1 MLETNRNNL
10 SEDLSPYLQQHKKN
24 PVHWQVWSK
33 EVLDFARKKKFP
45 ILLSVGYASC
55 HWCHVMAHESFED
68 QETADL
74 MNKYFL
80 NIKVD
85 REERPDIDY
94 IFQSSFQLFN
104 NSSGGWP
111 LTMFLDENAVPFM
124 AGTYF
129 PKVTSHGLTS
139 FKEVIL
145 KVGETYRQ
153 QREEIIKQS
162 PVISKSLELR
172 KSSVL
177 NQDLENILKNIII
190 NLDKEK
196 GGYKGSPKFP
206 IFNIYDTL
214 LYFFTKTKN
223 VDYLEPIELVLKQ
236 LCSQGIYDHVEGGIS
251 RYTVDENWLIPHFE
265 KMLYDNAQFVFLISK
280 FLKINKSDYFQKK
293 IIQTIEFINKNFL
306 NPENNLLGSA
316 YDADSDGEEGKY
328 YVFNYNEVK
337 EIKDIEQYFD
347 IKPDGNWENKII
359 LREIKPPPETVV
371 IKLKD
376 IRKKKIKPFFDNKVQ
391 LDLNCLWISAL
402 ISAEKILP
410 KNNYLQIAETYY
422 NNLEKIFFKEEKLYH
437 TNSKT
442 FVFLEDYAYAIS
454 MLLDLSDQ
462 TLKPNY
468 LFKAKDL
475 CSKTIE
481 LFYVKEKSIFQK
493 NIVSKNDLFHRPID
507 ISDNNIPNGNSI
519 MLLNFSRLGM
529 KSEAKELS
537 NSLNGYLNI
546 YKSLMTSSLK
556 SIDYFNMI
564 EDNKNCTENGCI
576 F

>member
-1 MLETNRNNL
+1 MKNNL
-10 SEDLSPYLQQHKKN
+10 SNDLSPYLQQHKNN
-24 PVHWQVWSK
+24 PVHWQTWNEQTLQLAKK
-33 EVLDFARKKKFP
+33 EKKP
-45 ILLSVGYASC
+45 ILLSVGYSSC

-68 QETADL
+68 KETATL

-104 NSSGGWP
+104 QSSGGWP
-111 LTMFLDENAVPFM
+111 LTMFLDENAIPFM

-129 PKVTSHGLTS
+129 PKIPSHGLPS

-145 KVGETYRQ
+145 KVGETYNQ

-162 PVISKSLELR
+162 SIISKNLELR

-177 NQDLENILKNIII
+177 NQDLENILQNTIV

-196 GGYKGSPKFP
+196 GSYKGAPKFP
-206 IFNIYDTL
+206 IFNVYDTL

-223 VDYLEPIELVLKQ
+223 KNYFEPVELILKQ
-236 LCSQGIYDHVEGGIS
+236 LCSQGIYDQVEGGIS
-251 RYTVDENWLIPHFE
+251 RYTTDENWLVPHFE
-265 KMLYDNAQFVFLISK
+265 KMLYDNAQFVYLLSK
-280 FLKINKSDYFQKK
+280 FLKIKQNDYFEKK
-293 IIQTIEFINKNFL
+293 ISQTIEFINKNFL
-306 NPENNLLGSA
+306 NSANNLLGSA

-328 YVFNYNEVK
+328 YVFNYNELK
-337 EIKDIEQYFD
+337 DIKDIEQYFEV
-347 IKPDGNWENKII
+347 KPDGNWENKII
-359 LREIKPPPETVV
+359 LKEIKPAPES
-371 IKLKD
+371 IIRKLKNL
-376 IRKKKIKPFFDNKVQ
+376 RKAKSKPFFDSKVQ

-410 KNNYLQIAETYY
+410 SKNYLQIAESFYD
-422 NNLEKIFFKEEKLYH
+422 NLDKVFFKDNKLYH
-437 TNSKT
+437 TNSKNS
-442 FVFLEDYAYAIS
+442 VFLEDYAYAIA
-454 MLLDLSDQ
+454 MLLDLSDK

-468 LFKAKDL
+468 LFKAQDL
-475 CSKTIE
+475 CQRVIK

-493 NIVSKNDLFHRPID
+493 NIISNNDLFHNPID

-529 KSEAKELS
+529 RNEAKKLS
-537 NSLNGYLNI
+537 DSLNGYLNN
-546 YKSLMTSSLK
+546 YRTLMISSLK
-556 SIDYFNMI
+556 SIDYFNSTGTNKKCN
-564 EDNKNCTENGCI
+564 EDGCI
-576 F
+576 I

>member
-1 MLETNRNNL
+1 MSRINKNNL
-10 SEDLSPYLQQHKKN
+10 SEDQSPYLQQHKKN
-24 PVHWQVWSK
+24 PVNWQIWSK
-33 EVLDFARKKKFP
+33 EVFDIAKKKRMP

-55 HWCHVMAHESFED
+55 HWCHVMAHESFENK
-68 QETADL
+68 ETAQL

-104 NSSGGWP
+104 QSSGGWP
-111 LTMFLDENAVPFM
+111 LTMFLDENAIPFM

-129 PKVTSHGLTS
+129 PKIPSHGLPS

-145 KVGETYRQ
+145 KVGETYKQ

-162 PVISKSLELR
+162 PIISKSLELK

-177 NQDLENILKNIII
+177 NQDLENILQNIIV

-196 GGYKGSPKFP
+196 GGYKGAPKFP

-223 VDYLEPIELVLKQ
+223 SNYLEPVELILKQ

-251 RYTVDENWLIPHFE
+251 RYTTDENWLIPHFE
-265 KMLYDNAQFVFLISK
+265 KMLYDNVQFVLLISK
-280 FLKINKSDYFQKK
+280 FLKINKNDYFKRK
-293 IIQTIEFINKNFL
+293 IIQTIKFMNKSFL
-306 NPENNLLGSA
+306 NSEHNLLGSA
-316 YDADSDGEEGKY
+316 FDADSDGEEGKY
-328 YVFNYNEVK
+328 YVFSYNELK
-337 EIKDIEQYFD
+337 DIKDIEQYFD
-347 IKPDGNWENKII
+347 IRPEGNWENKII
-359 LREIKPPPETVV
+359 LREIKTPPDSII
-371 IKLKD
+371 IKLKEL
-376 IRKKKIKPFFDNKVQ
+376 RKKKNKPFFDKKVQ
-391 LDLNCLWISAL
+391 LDLNCFWVSAL
-402 ISAEKILP
+402 LSAEKILP
-410 KNNYLQIAETYY
+410 NNSYLQIAETFY
-422 NNLEKIFFKEEKLYH
+422 NNLEKLFLSEEKLFH
-437 TNSKT
+437 TNSKNS
-442 FVFLEDYAYAIS
+442 VFLEDYAYAIA

-468 LFKAKDL
+468 LFKAKHL
-475 CSKTIE
+475 CKKTIE
-481 LFYVKEKSIFQK
+481 LFYVKEKFIFQK
-493 NIVSKNDLFHRPID
+493 NIISNNDLFHKPID

-529 KSEAKELS
+529 NNEAKELS
-537 NSLNGYLNI
+537 DSLNGYLNI
-546 YKSLMTSSLK
+546 YKTLMISSLK

-564 EDNKNCTENGCI
+564 KSNQKCTDIGCI
-576 F
+576 I